1 MIFVQGI
8 DENRSPRYEKRE
20 LDEKGSDPMKTLAAI
35 PLPVILGM
43 LLLVSPACSKKAVQ
57 SGGDI
62 RALQEELARG
72 GGAKGG
78 ASSSFPDTSLS
89 GKDDANSL
97 RGLDR
102 NPSEERLVGDT
113 GGGSHNGNGTGSAN
127 GNRLMAKSDPG
138 AAARQLAEIRAEQTA
153 SVAAGLRDV
162 FFAYDSF
169 SLTDEGR
176 YALSSNAEWI
186 KSNPQSQLKIE
197 GHCDE
202 RGTSAYNLVLGEK
215 RAKAVRNYLIE
226 LGVTPQHLSV
236 VSYGKERPFCTEHG
250 EQCYSMNRRGH
261 LVVKVGK

>member
-1 MIFVQGI
+1 M
-8 DENRSPRYEKRE
+8 KR
-20 LDEKGSDPMKTLAAI
+20 LAVI
-35 PLPVILGM
+35 PLPVILGV
-43 LLLVSPACSKKAVQ
+43 LLLMSPACSKKAIQ
-57 SGGDI
+57 SGGDT
-62 RALQEELARG
+62 RALQEEMARS

-89 GKDDANSL
+89 GRDDASGL

-102 NPSEERLVGDT
+102 NPSEERL
-113 GGGSHNGNGTGSAN
+113 GGGNSNGSGTGSSN
-127 GNRLMAKSDPG
+127 NTLMAKSDPG

-153 SVAAGLRDV
+153 SSAAGLRDV

-169 SLTDEGR
+169 SITDEGR
-176 YALSSNAEWI
+176 HALANDAEWI
-186 KSNPQSQLKIE
+186 KSNPQAQLKIE

-215 RAKAVRNYLIE
+215 RAKAVRNYLVE
-226 LGVTPQHLSV
+226 LGVVPQHLMV

-261 LVVKVGK
+261 LVVKAGK

>member
-1 MIFVQGI
+1 
-8 DENRSPRYEKRE
+8 
-20 LDEKGSDPMKTLAAI
+20 MKTLAVT
-35 PLPVILGM
+35 PLPVMLGV
-43 LLLVSPACSKKAVQ
+43 LLLMSPACSKKAIQ
-57 SGGDI
+57 SGGDT

-78 ASSSFPDTSLS
+78 ASSNFPDTSLS
-89 GKDDANSL
+89 GKDDASAL

-102 NPSEERLVGDT
+102 NPSEERLGSDT
-113 GGGSHNGNGTGSAN
+113 GGGGSNGAGTN

-153 SVAAGLRDV
+153 SAAAGLRDV

-169 SLTDEGR
+169 SITDEGR
-176 YALSSNAEWI
+176 HALGSDAEWI
-186 KSNPQSQLKIE
+186 KSNPQAQLKIE

-215 RAKAVRNYLIE
+215 RAKAVRNYLVE
-226 LGVTPQHLSV
+226 LGVAPQHLSV
-236 VSYGKERPFCTEHG
+236 VSYGKERPFCTEHV
-250 EQCYSMNRRGH
+250 EHCYSMNRRGH

>member
-1 MIFVQGI
+1 
-8 DENRSPRYEKRE
+8 
-20 LDEKGSDPMKTLAAI
+20 MKTLAVI
-35 PLPVILGM
+35 PLPVMLGL

-57 SGGDI
+57 SGGDA
-62 RALQEELARG
+62 RALQDEMARG

-78 ASSSFPDTSLS
+78 ASSSFPDTSFS
-89 GKDDANSL
+89 GKDDPSGL

-102 NPSEERLVGDT
+102 NPSEERL
-113 GGGSHNGNGTGSAN
+113 GGQNGTGSVN
-127 GNRLMAKSDPG
+127 GNRLMAKSDTG

-153 SVAAGLRDV
+153 SAAAGLRDV

-169 SLTDEGR
+169 SINDEGR
-176 YALSSNAEWI
+176 HALSSDAEWI
-186 KSNPQSQLKIE
+186 KSNPQAQLKIE

-215 RAKAVRNYLIE
+215 RAKAVRNYLVE
-226 LGVTPQHLSV
+226 LGVAPQHLSV

-261 LVVKVGK
+261 LVVKAGK